1 MENDLLQLTK
11 MNRWKA
17 GALHLGV
24 SLTVGV
30 LVGALIFL
38 LLYPQE
44 FLRATG
50 GKTLFAL
57 IVGVDVVVGP
67 LLTLLVFDTRKAS
80 LKFDL
85 SVIVALQLCA
95 FCYGAY
101 VTVQARPA
109 YLVYSV
115 DRFELVTA
123 AELAYFESP
132 EEAPPEYRSAPW
144 AGPELVAAVLPSD
157 PAERQRLLFISVTGT
172 DLQHFPKYYR
182 PYDAERSHVL
192 KQGQPLA
199 SLAARR
205 SESKDVIE
213 NWLARNHRGLDQVR
227 VLPLHARKGDLTAM
241 VDATS
246 GAFLG
251 ALDVDPW

>member
-1 MENDLLQLTK
+1 MLQLAQVT
-11 MNRWKA
+11 RWKA
-17 GALHLGV
+17 AAIHLGLSV
-24 SLTVGV
+24 IVGI
-30 LVGALIFL
+30 LVGASIFL
-38 LLYPQE
+38 FLYPQE
-44 FLRATG
+44 LLGATG
-50 GKTLFAL
+50 GKALFAL

-67 LLTLLVFDTRKAS
+67 LLTLLVFDTRKTS

-85 SVIVALQLCA
+85 SVIVILQLCA

-132 EEAPPEYRSAPW
+132 DEAPPEYRSAPW
-144 AGPELVAAVLPSD
+144 AGPKLVAAVLPSD
-157 PAERQRLLFISVTGT
+157 PVERQRLLFISVTGT

-182 PYDAERSHVL
+182 PYDAERGRVL

-205 SESKDVIE
+205 SESKDVIAK
-213 NWLARNHRGLDQVR
+213 WLARNHRELDQVR

-251 ALDVDPW
+251 AVDVDPW